1 MNNRPVNNE
10 GSNPGANSS
19 DKVQSGLLLR
29 STSNGVQTQFFGND
43 RDSSVRRSRSAPLS
57 MLNPL
62 VRQVAHGRN
71 EDQMQYHREDGH
83 DLGSSDE
90 DECVNLFPPDHNA
103 YSMLHKRFVVCEGG
117 LGLKFA
123 EDESE
128 PPLKKGPLTGLPEV
142 PEVPEVPKVT
152 IQYHRED
159 ENDLGSSDEDEE
171 IEWED
176 GDEWEDD
183 DAPYFD
189 QQRYRESGPRRPI
202 IISNPFVKRKR
213 CEDEYNLFDDPNFEN
228 RFRRD
233 GPRSELSS
241 IIDFSKS
248 QLEKILKRPRCDVD
262 DGNDGSVEEICDP
275 TYTLSSGEKVDVPID
290 WFERIESNDLQSIV
304 EDALWILDQEDLDYV
319 RHKCRSHY
327 LYERSEEF
335 TSFINDCWRILID
348 KFNIFHETRYLDTIS
363 LMKKEMSHNSRCMLS
378 FYSEQS
384 SRIFGEDG
392 DPAGVYLILQGL
404 CARVR
409 YDEHFQIHDAVRIM
423 TLFNV
428 GAWREI
434 LEGF

>member
-1 MNNRPVNNE
+1 MNNRPVYNE
-10 GSNPGANSS
+10 GSNPGTNSF
-19 DKVQSGLLLR
+19 DQVQSGLLLR
-29 STSNGVQTQFFGND
+29 STSNGVQSQFVGND
-43 RDSSVRRSRSAPLS
+43 RGPSVKRSRSAPLC
-57 MLNPL
+57 ML
-62 VRQVAHGRN
+62 
-71 EDQMQYHREDGH
+71 REDEH

-90 DECVNLFPPDHNA
+90 D
-103 YSMLHKRFVVCEGG
+103 SMVHKRSVICEGG

-123 EDESE
+123 ENESE

-142 PEVPEVPKVT
+142 PEVPKVT

-159 ENDLGSSDEDEE
+159 EHDLGSSDEDED

-176 GDEWEDD
+176 GDE
-183 DAPYFD
+183 
-189 QQRYRESGPRRPI
+189 
-202 IISNPFVKRKR
+202 
-213 CEDEYNLFDDPNFEN
+213 CE
-228 RFRRD
+228 
-233 GPRSELSS
+233 
-241 IIDFSKS
+241 
-248 QLEKILKRPRCDVD
+248 D

-275 TYTLSSGEKVDVPID
+275 TYTLRSGEKVDVPID
-290 WFERIESNDLQSIV
+290 WFERIESTDLQSIV
-304 EDALWILDQEDLDYV
+304 EDALWILDQENLDYV
-319 RHKCRSHY
+319 RHKCSSDSHY

-423 TLFNV
+423 MFFNV

>member
-1 MNNRPVNNE
+1 MNNRAVNNE
-10 GSNPGANSS
+10 GGNLGTNSS
-19 DKVQSGLLLR
+19 DQVQSGLLLR
-29 STSNGVQTQFFGND
+29 RSTSDGVQSQSVGND
-43 RDSSVRRSRSAPLS
+43 RGSSVRRSRSAPQPAVLGS
-57 MLNPL
+57 RMAVDPVVDRPASPSGSSSGSPLGSSLPPSESQLFMLNPP
-62 VRQVAHGRN
+62 VRDVAYGRN
-71 EDQMQYHREDGH
+71 EIPIPYHREDDH
-83 DLGSSDE
+83 DLDSSD
-90 DECVNLFPPDHNA
+90 
-103 YSMLHKRFVVCEGG
+103 
-117 LGLKFA
+117 
-123 EDESE
+123 
-128 PPLKKGPLTGLPEV
+128 
-142 PEVPEVPKVT
+142 
-152 IQYHRED
+152 
-159 ENDLGSSDEDEE
+159 DEDD

-176 GDEWEDD
+176 GNDPEE
-183 DAPYFD
+183 F
-189 QQRYRESGPRRPI
+189 RESGPRRPVI
-202 IISNPFVKRKR
+202 ITNPFVKRKR

-233 GPRSELSS
+233 GPRSELSY

-248 QLEKILKRPRCDVD
+248 QLEKILKRPRCEDVD
-262 DGNDGSVEEICDP
+262 DGNNGSVEEICDP

-290 WFERIESNDLQSIV
+290 WFERIESTDLQSIV

-319 RHKCRSHY
+319 RHKCSSDSHY

-348 KFNIFHETRYLDTIS
+348 KFNINHETRYLDTIS

-409 YDEHFQIHDAVRIM
+409 YDEHFQILDAVRIM
-423 TLFNV
+423 RWFND
-428 GAWREI
+428 GAWIEI

>member
-1 MNNRPVNNE
+1 MKKFFPSALYQFSVLLMNNRPVNNE
-10 GSNPGANSS
+10 GSNQGANSS

-71 EDQMQYHREDGH
+71 EDQMQYHREDAH

-159 ENDLGSSDEDEE
+159 EHDLGSSDEDEE

-176 GDEWEDD
+176 GDEWE
-183 DAPYFD
+183 
-189 QQRYRESGPRRPI
+189 S
-202 IISNPFVKRKR
+202 
-213 CEDEYNLFDDPNFEN
+213 
-228 RFRRD
+228 
-233 GPRSELSS
+233 
-241 IIDFSKS
+241 
-248 QLEKILKRPRCDVD
+248 VD
-262 DGNDGSVEEICDP
+262 EICDP
-275 TYTLSSGEKVDVPID
+275 RYTLRSGEKVDVPID
-290 WFERIESNDLQSIV
+290 WFERIEDHSLQSIV

-423 TLFNV
+423 MLFNV